1 MGFKLHNKIKVL
13 SLIYT
18 SFLLISTTSYAEVLV
33 EPEVKLD
40 KAFWMS
46 VNFPRTDSN
55 STPSGAVL
63 SYRFE
68 YHINEQLAEIE
79 KINNDSR
86 LFILNSEK
94 YTKTKIIKNRKI
106 KTYSSMHGSEKLGM
120 YKDKGIYVFDNN
132 DICIGY
138 VSVIKGKTLSHLQ
151 NNPKI
156 LKMKALKKSTK
167 YLKEDLLVPR
177 TQIDFYEKDHGDYIE
192 RFGIN
197 KDFIFLDAFYPKD
210 LDEYMSKKIVEVLN
224 FNYISSK
231 EANKHN
237 MSEHEFEEKLK
248 KEKDKDD

>member
-40 KAFWMS
+40 KAFWFS
-46 VNFPRTDSN
+46 VGIPGVASN
-55 STPSGAVL
+55 SNIDEVVSM
-63 SYRFE
+63 RFG
-68 YHINEQLAEIE
+68 YHINDSLAKVE
-79 KINNDSR
+79 KDESEFRDIFLNDKKD
-86 LFILNSEK
+86 NK
-94 YTKTKIIKNRKI
+94 VKIIKNKKVKI
-106 KTYSSMHGSEKLGM
+106 YLDLYGSRKLGM

-156 LKMKALKKSTK
+156 LKMKSLKKSTK

-237 MSEHEFEEKLK
+237 MSEHEFEENLK